1 MRIVHAIMFF
11 CSVVIT
17 LIAGCAAD
25 VKPGVSEAEQ
35 ANSEGAGRDANRLLI
50 VDCLLPGQLR
60 SLGRS
65 ISFLTPRRPVKV
77 SASEC
82 AIRGGEYVAYDRANF
97 ATSLKIWLPK
107 AKAGDAEAQV
117 YVGEIY
123 EKGLGQLADPSAAAE
138 WYRRASEQGN
148 TRASINLGYLYET
161 GLGVEQN
168 LVTAMNY
175 YRAAAGFEESRL
187 EYVTSME
194 VVARKAQK
202 QQIIDMQGQIATLE
216 ASNRELIAER
226 NSLERQNARV
236 ASLEREVEEKRRE
249 VASLV
254 SQGAAN
260 AAAVSSAPAADAPVV
275 DESDDATEIVG
286 NLLGEIDQLESR
298 LAKSEQGNKDL
309 FAQLSSQQQLTSDLR
324 KKVASANSE
333 LNDARDQLNEQKN
346 RVRSIENR
354 LAEKMDDEAAAADES
369 KLTAELADQL
379 QKELAA
385 AEKEIATQERFIS
398 QLEQGQSTE
407 TIDLNRQLRESETR
421 EGILKASIA
430 DAKADVDRLNI
441 VVRNKERLY
450 QEKLAE
456 IDQLQSESSK
466 QLRDKQREIAAL
478 ELEVNEMQAREVVN
492 ESEVSKAQ
500 SRLARLEQ
508 EAAAQREQLQSE
520 NSEQLRD
527 KQRQIAALEL
537 QVSELQTREVVN
549 ESEVSKAQSKLTRL
563 EQEVAAQREQLIAS
577 SDYKQQA
584 SLATAELSAL
594 ERELNT
600 TRQQNLEQRNRIQDL
615 ERDVANKRALLPRPE
630 PTERQVTTVAA
641 GPLIEIIEPP
651 VTIMRGAFAL
661 PMPGSAS
668 DVELIGRVRPA
679 DKVISFKVNGVRNEI
694 NANGI
699 FSYLANI
706 EKSSEVR
713 LTAVD
718 DVGERAE
725 LNLSLVGDTAVAAAN
740 RGAPSTSALVESVT
754 ESIDLSGIEFG
765 NYHALIIGNQDY
777 DQMGDLRTSVNDAI
791 ELERVL
797 RVKYGFATELLQ
809 NADRFDILAALNR
822 KRDELTEEDNLLI
835 YFAGHGELANGKG
848 YWLPTDAEPGSTD
861 NWISSVSVTDLVDS
875 MDAKHVMIVADSCY
889 SGTMSRS
896 SVPRL
901 RKDMPAAQKAQWYQN
916 VSGSKVR
923 TVLTSGG
930 VRPVIDG
937 LPDSRH
943 SIFAEAFIEVLSSS
957 DGVVEAYD
965 LFASVQEK
973 VRNSAAS
980 IGLEQ
985 DPRYSPIQ
993 FAGHESGEF
1002 LFVGNGS

>member
-1 MRIVHAIMFF
+1 MSVVRTIILF
-11 CSVVIT
+11 CSAALAVT
-17 LIAGCAAD
+17 AGCATD
-25 VKPGVSEAEQ
+25 QKPDAPAANQAISEEP
-35 ANSEGAGRDANRLLI
+35 GRDANRLLI

-82 AIRGGEYVAYDRANF
+82 EIRGGEYVAYDRANF

-117 YVGEIY
+117 YVGEIF
-123 EKGLGQLADPSAAAE
+123 EKGLGQLADPAAAAE
-138 WYRRASEQGN
+138 WYLRASEQGN
-148 TRASINLGYLYET
+148 SRALINLGYLYET
-161 GLGVEQN
+161 GLGVERN

-175 YRAAAGFEESRL
+175 YRAAAGLEDSQL

-202 QQIIDMQGQIATLE
+202 QQIVDMEGQIAILE
-216 ASNRELIAER
+216 ASNRELLAER
-226 NSLERQNARV
+226 SALERQNARV
-236 ASLEREVEEKRRE
+236 TSLELEVEEKRKE

-254 SQGAAN
+254 AQSNAN
-260 AAAVSSAPAADAPVV
+260 TAAAVSNTTDSTDEAPTQFVA
-275 DESDDATEIVG
+275 S
-286 NLLGEIDQLESR
+286 LLGEIEQLENR
-298 LAKSEQGNKDL
+298 LEASEQGNVDL
-309 FAQLSSQQQLTSDLR
+309 FAQLSSQQQQTSDLR
-324 KKVASANSE
+324 RKFASADVE
-333 LNDARDQLNEQKN
+333 LSDARDQLATQQN
-346 RVRSIENR
+346 RVRTIEKR
-354 LAEKMDDEAAAADES
+354 LAGKLDEEAAIAVES
-369 KLTAELADQL
+369 NLTAELADQL
-379 QKELAA
+379 GKELTAAQKEIVTLEGAVA
-385 AEKEIATQERFIS
+385 L
-398 QLEQGQSTE
+398 LEQGQSSE
-407 TIDLNRQLRESETR
+407 TINLDRQLRESESR

-430 DAKADVDRLNI
+430 EAKADVDRLSLL
-441 VVRNKERLY
+441 VRDKERLY
-450 QEKLAE
+450 LDKLAE
-456 IDQLQSESSK
+456 FDQLQSESSVQLSNK
-466 QLRDKQREIAAL
+466 QKEILTL
-478 ELEVNEMQAREVVN
+478 ELEVSEMQAREVVN
-492 ESEVSKAQ
+492 KSEVRRVQ
-500 SRLARLEQ
+500 TRLAQLER
-508 EAAAQREQLQSE
+508 ELAEQR
-520 NSEQLRD
+520 D
-527 KQRQIAALEL
+527 
-537 QVSELQTREVVN
+537 
-549 ESEVSKAQSKLTRL
+549 
-563 EQEVAAQREQLIAS
+563 QLIAS

-594 ERELNT
+594 ERELDS
-600 TRQQNLEQRNRIQDL
+600 TRQQNQDQKDRIKDL
-615 ERDVANKRALLPRPE
+615 ERDVANKRAQLPRE
-630 PTERQVTTVAA
+630 EAAEQQIATVAA

-661 PMPGSAS
+661 PTLGTA
-668 DVELIGRVRPA
+668 DIELIGRVRPA
-679 DKVISFKVNGVRNEI
+679 DKVISFKVNGAQNEI
-694 NANGI
+694 NTNGV
-699 FSYLANI
+699 FTYVANI
-706 EKSSEVR
+706 QESSELQ

-718 DVGERAE
+718 DGGERAE
-725 LNLSLVGDTAVAAAN
+725 LNLSLVGDTTGAS
-740 RGAPSTSALVESVT
+740 RGAPSNSAFVDSIT
-754 ESIDLSGIEFG
+754 NSIDLSGIEFG

-777 DQMGDLRTSVNDAI
+777 DQMADLRTSLNDAI

-797 RVKYGFATELLQ
+797 RTKYGFATELLQ
-809 NADRFDILAALNR
+809 NATRFEILAALNR
-822 KRDELTEEDNLLI
+822 KRDELTENDNLLI
-835 YFAGHGELANGKG
+835 YFAGHGELTNGKG
-848 YWLPTDAEPGSTD
+848 YWLPTDADPGSTD

-901 RKDMPAAQKAQWYQN
+901 REEMPAVQKALWYQN

-943 SIFAEAFIEVLSSS
+943 SIFAEAFIEVLTSS